1 MPAVQ
6 RFFWP
11 VFGRIQQCGSAEKA
25 AHSLV
30 FLVSS
35 SEVAGVTGTYDESNA
50 KPKRPST
57 LALDN
62 DEQER
67 ACDLATALVSRAP
80 TASAPRGVTGG
91 TKRAEAMKDATRDRK
106 RLVTIA
112 HAAPC
117 EEARQ

>member
-1 MPAVQ
+1 VQ

-35 SEVAGVTGTYDESNA
+35 SEVAGVTGTYYESNA

-67 ACDLATALVSRAP
+67 AWDLATALVSRAP
-80 TASAPRGVTGG
+80 TASAPRGVTRERRGP
-91 TKRAEAMKDATRDRK
+91 R
-106 RLVTIA
+106 
-112 HAAPC
+112 P
-117 EEARQ
+117 